1 MFFQSLIKTLNSSY
15 SVFNSAFNDNSFDKV
30 NPNIVKYFR
39 NEYGA
44 NWKTALEHHLYQKRV
59 KNDKKAA

>member
-1 MFFQSLIKTLNSSY
+1 MFFKSLINTLNSSH
-15 SVFNSAFNDNSFDKV
+15 SSLTGGSFSNI

-39 NEYGA
+39 NEYGP
-44 NWKTALEHHLYQKRV
+44 NWKVALEHHIYKERV

>member
-1 MFFQSLIKTLNSSY
+1 MFFQSLINTLSSSY
-15 SVFNSAFNDNSFDKV
+15 NAFNDNSFDNV

-39 NEYGA
+39 NEYGT
-44 NWKTALEHHLYQKRV
+44 NWKVALEHHLYQKRL

>member
-1 MFFQSLIKTLNSSY
+1 MFFKSLIKTLQSSTY
-15 SVFNSAFNDNSFDKV
+15 NAFYDSNFDKV

-39 NEYGA
+39 NEYGT
-44 NWKTALEHHLYQKRV
+44 NWKVALEHHIYKESL

>member
-1 MFFQSLIKTLNSSY
+1 MFFKSLINTLSSTYSSY
-15 SVFNSAFNDNSFDKV
+15 NNNRFDNV

-39 NEYGA
+39 NEYGT
-44 NWKTALEHHLYQKRV
+44 NWKIALEHHLYKERV

>member
-1 MFFQSLIKTLNSSY
+1 MFFQSLINILSYSFSPLNSTG
-15 SVFNSAFNDNSFDKV
+15 FDNV

-44 NWKTALEHHLYQKRV
+44 NWKVALEYHLHQKRV

>member
-1 MFFQSLIKTLNSSY
+1 MFFKSLIKTLNSAHNI
-15 SVFNSAFNDNSFDKV
+15 FNNNGIDNA

-44 NWKTALEHHLYQKRV
+44 NWKTALEHHLYKESI

>member
-1 MFFQSLIKTLNSSY
+1 MFFKSLITTLSSTY
-15 SVFNSAFNDNSFDKV
+15 SSFNINGFDNV

-44 NWKTALEHHLYQKRV
+44 NWKVALEHHLSKEKVR
-59 KNDKKAA
+59 NDKKAA

>member
-1 MFFQSLIKTLNSSY
+1 MFFKSLINTLGNSNNF
-15 SVFNSAFNDNSFDKV
+15 FNNRGISNA

-39 NEYGA
+39 NEYGT
-44 NWKTALEHHLYQKRV
+44 NWKVALEHHLYKESV

>member
-1 MFFQSLIKTLNSSY
+1 MFFKSLIKTLSSTY
-15 SVFNSAFNDNSFDKV
+15 SVFNDTGINNV

-44 NWKTALEHHLYQKRV
+44 NWKVALEHHIYKESL

>member
-1 MFFQSLIKTLNSSY
+1 MFFKSLIKTLGSSY
-15 SVFNSAFNDNSFDKV
+15 SIFSNNSIDNV

-44 NWKTALEHHLYQKRV
+44 NWKTALEHHIYKESI

>member
-1 MFFQSLIKTLNSSY
+1 MFFKSLIKTLSNTYNISNNN
-15 SVFNSAFNDNSFDKV
+15 VIDRA

-39 NEYGA
+39 NEYGP
-44 NWKTALEHHLYQKRV
+44 NWKTALEHHLYKESI

>member
-1 MFFQSLIKTLNSSY
+1 MFFKSLINTLSY
-15 SVFNSAFNDNSFDKV
+15 TYNAFNDNGIDKV
-30 NPNIVKYFR
+30 DPNIVKYFR

-44 NWKTALEHHLYQKRV
+44 NWKVALEHHLYTKKVV

>member
-1 MFFQSLIKTLNSSY
+1 MFFKSLIKTIGSSY
-15 SVFNSAFNDNSFDKV
+15 NSFSNTGLDNA

-44 NWKTALEHHLYQKRV
+44 NWKVALEHHLYEESI

>member
-1 MFFQSLIKTLNSSY
+1 MFFKSLIKTLSSTY
-15 SVFNSAFNDNSFDKV
+15 SVFNDTGINNV

-44 NWKTALEHHLYQKRV
+44 NWKVALEHHIYKERL

>member
-1 MFFQSLIKTLNSSY
+1 MFFKSLIKTLGDTY
-15 SVFNSAFNDNSFDKV
+15 SNLNDNGINKA

-44 NWKTALEHHLYQKRV
+44 NWKVALEHHLYKESI